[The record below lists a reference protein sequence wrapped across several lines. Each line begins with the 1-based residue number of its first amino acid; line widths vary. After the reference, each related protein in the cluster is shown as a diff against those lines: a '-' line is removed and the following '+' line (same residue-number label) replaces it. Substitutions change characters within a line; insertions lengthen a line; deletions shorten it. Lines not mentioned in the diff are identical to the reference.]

1 MCGGN
6 SGSAE
11 EKARNKKIEDQL
23 AGDKKQAQ
31 NHIKLLLLGAGE
43 SGKSTIAKQMKILH
57 LNGFSDEERMSFK
70 SIIFSNLVG
79 SAKVLVEAANNFENA
94 FGDDVKPIAS
104 KILEDDYFT
113 GELTPEHGEDLKK
126 LWQDEGIQKTFGMS
140 SQFQLNDSAE
150 YYFQNIDRLVAPGY
164 VPDVQDV
171 LRSRAK
177 TTGIIETDFTI
188 NKTKFTLVDVG
199 GQRSERRK
207 WMHCFENVT
216 ALIFCVSLSGYDL
229 KLYED
234 EATNRMHEALQL
246 FSKTITNVWFHNTPV
261 ILFFN
266 KYDIFQKKIKTVP
279 LSVCFPKYEGP
290 AGDIDNAFTFIEQQ
304 FLNENDNPQKP
315 IYSHKTTATDT
326 SNIQAVFNAV
336 QDILLTTILQNMGM

>member
-1 MCGGN
+1 MCGGGK
-6 SGSAE
+6 GSKEDRAQH
-11 EKARNKKIEDQL
+11 NKIEQKL
-23 AGDKKQAQ
+23 QADKREAA

-57 LNGFSDEERMSFK
+57 LDGFTDEERMSFK
-70 SIIFSNLVG
+70 SIIYSNLVG
-79 SAKVLVEAANNFENA
+79 SAKVLIEAAKFLNHDLS
-94 FGDDVKPIAS
+94 DDVKPIAD
-104 KILEDDYFT
+104 KILEEDYFT
-113 GELTPEHGEDLKK
+113 GELTPEHGEELKK
-126 LWQDEGIQKTFGMS
+126 LWEDEGIQKTFSDS
-140 SQFQLNDSAE
+140 SKFQLNDSAE
-150 YYFQNIDRLVAPGY
+150 YYFKAIENLVKPGY
-164 VPDVQDV
+164 VPTVQDV

-246 FSKTITNVWFHNTPV
+246 FSKTITNVWFQQTPV
-261 ILFFN
+261 IVFFN
-266 KYDIFQKKIKTVP
+266 KYDIFEQKIKKVP
-279 LSVCFPKYEGP
+279 LTVCFPKYSGE
-290 AGDIDNAFTFIEQQ
+290 AGDKDSAYKYIEEQ
-304 FLNENDNPQKP
+304 FMAENENPQKLFYCHP
-315 IYSHKTTATDT
+315 TTATDT
-326 SNIQAVFNAV
+326 ENIAYVFSAV
-336 QDILLTTILQNMGM
+336 QDILLTSILNRMGM